1 MPLLWMG
8 ISMAKETI
16 QIIYQDA
23 DIIVINKPAG
33 VSTTKD
39 RAGKP
44 AIIPVLQNQ
53 LAIGEQTKLR
63 LVHRLDKDAS
73 GVMFLAKNLQAQSK
87 LSSDFEK
94 RLVKKTYLALVRGP
108 ATQPHGTISSPLA
121 RHRKNPQLMCI
132 GSKRGKPALT
142 NWRLLANFGSVSLLA
157 VYPLTGRTHQ
167 VRVHLAASGMPLA
180 VDSSYGSSQPI
191 FLSEFKADYRLGK
204 EKAERPLIDRL
215 GLHCYELQLPNPPPQ
230 CPASFI
236 APLDAKFTA
245 CIKMLAK
252 HNPKGLDAFVNP
264 DDFSNIINTQRL
276 FGG

>member
-1 MPLLWMG
+1 
-8 ISMAKETI
+8 MAKETI

-53 LAIGEQTKLR
+53 LALGEQTKLR

-73 GVMFLAKNLQAQSK
+73 GAMFLAKNFQAQSR

-94 RLVKKTYLALVRGP
+94 RLVSKTYLALVRGP

-132 GSKRGKPALT
+132 GSKRGKAALT

-167 VRVHLAASGMPLA
+167 IRVHLHSVGLPLA
-180 VDSSYGSSQPI
+180 VDPLYGSSQPI

-215 GLHCYELQLPNPPPQ
+215 GLHCYALELSNPLPQ
-230 CPASFI
+230 CPAGFI

-252 HNPKGLDAFVNP
+252 HNLNGLDAFLDPEHFDRILNAQ
-264 DDFSNIINTQRL
+264 SL
-276 FGG
+276 S